1 MGSIRVKQ
9 WTSYGVQRSTCT
21 NIVFVLDKNHL
32 QTDFS
37 FLYVRLLHVNI
48 VFNFYCLFIVELL
61 LGLSSLSIWSH
72 LRHPCALIVPIR
84 LPLLL
89 WWKTPVMN
97 TGIIYYHWIYLQINV
112 LLYTASERSLLQTE
126 LYFHP
131 PRSIWLKALWRCI
144 CCTRFRSWSV
154 AVSIWLPIEKLNI
167 CFSKEELWY
176 FFWLIKK

>member
-1 MGSIRVKQ
+1 MNFL
-9 WTSYGVQRSTCT
+9 WSTMQYLYKHSFCVRQKPLTNWFLFSLCT
-21 NIVFVLDKNHL
+21 TPACKYCI
-32 QTDFS
+32 Q
-37 FLYVRLLHVNI
+37 
-48 VFNFYCLFIVELL
+48 FYCLFIVELL

-72 LRHPCALIVPIR
+72 LHHPCALIVPIR

-89 WWKTPVMN
+89 WWKTPLMN

-112 LLYTASERSLLQTE
+112 LLYTASEWSLLQTE

-144 CCTRFRSWSV
+144 CCTWFRSWSV
-154 AVSIWLPIEKLNI
+154 TVSIWLPIEKLNI